1 LNWDDL
7 KIFLAVA
14 RQQKLAAAARLLGI
28 DATTISRRIDRLAA
42 DLGTP
47 LFEQSS
53 AGHQLTAG
61 GTQLLRHA
69 EAVERSALAARAD
82 VTGERGLLSGVVRVS
97 VAEGFGTWIVA
108 RHLAAFRAAHP
119 DIVVELI
126 ASSGFLNPSKREAD
140 LAVMLAR
147 PTSCP
152 LVARRLADKFAQFM
166 IPENWA
172 SVQAIPKTSVGKIDK
187 KLLRE
192 QVDSGVLTITVETEF
207 AAGG

>member
-1 LNWDDL
+1 MNWDDL

-82 VTGERGLLSGVVRVS
+82 VTG
-97 VAEGFGTWIVA
+97 
-108 RHLAAFRAAHP
+108 
-119 DIVVELI
+119 
-126 ASSGFLNPSKREAD
+126 
-140 LAVMLAR
+140 
-147 PTSCP
+147 
-152 LVARRLADKFAQFM
+152 
-166 IPENWA
+166 
-172 SVQAIPKTSVGKIDK
+172 
-187 KLLRE
+187 
-192 QVDSGVLTITVETEF
+192 
-207 AAGG
+207 